1 MPEKTEDVK
10 KYDERI
16 ERLREKTRT
25 LPLQPGVYLMKD
37 RGGHIIYIGKAKL
50 LKNRVSSYFRS
61 LEKHLPKVA
70 RMVEHV
76 EDFNFIVT
84 GSEFEA
90 LVLECS
96 LIKQYK
102 PKYNILL
109 KDAKGY
115 SYIRISD
122 PDGWSRITAE
132 KSKRD
137 DGAEYI
143 GPFTSSFVVRETVDE
158 VNQAFLLP
166 TCTRP
171 FPESMGR
178 ERPCLNHHIKRCC
191 GVCTG
196 RIPLAEYR
204 ESVEQAVALIKNGR
218 SSAVDTLTRQ
228 MNEAAERLD
237 FEKAARLRD
246 RLRAIERAGEQQR
259 AVLSSGVD
267 TDVIAV
273 ARGGGVCCISMLIFR
288 GQRLSDKRD
297 FFFDESESASALLS
311 GFIAQYYSDPAD
323 IPRRVILHDVCEDAA
338 LLAKLLSERAGRRV
352 ELSQAQRGEPMKFAS
367 MAYDNAAQSLS
378 TRTRQEGHS
387 KWSGRDVAALNEL
400 GELLGLS
407 APPEYI
413 ESYDISNIGGQTIVG
428 GMVVFEG
435 GKPLRSAY
443 RRFSIRDTIGAP
455 DDYASMREVISRR
468 MGEYFAA
475 RERGEDSGF
484 GRMPDLILLDG
495 GEGHVSAV
503 APVMEGS
510 GFEPPVFG
518 MVKDQKHRTRAIA
531 ASGGEIAINSSRA
544 AFTLVSRIQ
553 DETHRYA
560 IAYAHSSHTKKSLES
575 SLTRAPGIGPARAR
589 ALLGSF
595 KTLSAI
601 KGASVEE
608 LADVKGMTRAA
619 AQMLRDYL
627 DGGE

>member
-1 MPEKTEDVK
+1 MAMETSEVK

-37 RGGHIIYIGKAKL
+37 KAGNIIYIGKAKL

-61 LEKHLPKVA
+61 FEKHLPKVA
-70 RMVEHV
+70 KMVEHV
-76 EDFNFIVT
+76 ENFNFIVV

-115 SYIRISD
+115 SYIKISD

-132 KSKRD
+132 KSRKE

-171 FPESMGR
+171 FPESMGK

-196 RIPLAEYR
+196 RIPLEEYR
-204 ESVEQAVALIKNGR
+204 EMVGQAVALIKNGR
-218 SSAVDTLTRQ
+218 SSAVDTLVQQ

-246 RLRAIERAGEQQR
+246 RIRAIERAGEQQR

-267 TDVIAV
+267 SDIIAT
-273 ARGGGVCCISMLIFR
+273 ARGGGMCCISMLIFR
-288 GQRLSDKRD
+288 RQRLSDKRD
-297 FFFDESESASALLS
+297 FFFEETEAVPVLLS
-311 GFIAQYYSDPAD
+311 GFIAQYYSDTD
-323 IPRRVILHDVCEDAA
+323 NIPKRVILHDECEDME
-338 LLAKLLSERAGRRV
+338 LLARLLSNRAGHKV
-352 ELSQAQRGEPMKFAS
+352 EIMRAQRGEPMKFAS
-367 MAYDNAAQSLS
+367 MACENASQSLS

-400 GELLGLS
+400 GKLLGLQ

-443 RRFSIRDTIGAP
+443 RRFAIRDTAGAP

-468 MGEYFAA
+468 IGEYFAA
-475 RERGEDSGF
+475 RERGENTGF
-484 GRMPDLILLDG
+484 GRMPDVILLDG
-495 GEGHVSAV
+495 GAGHVSAV
-503 APVMEGS
+503 TPVLAGS

-531 ASGGEIAINSSRA
+531 ASGGEIAINSSRM
-544 AFTLVSRIQ
+544 AFTLVSTIQ

-560 IAYAHSSHTKKSLES
+560 ITYARSSHTKKTLEM
-575 SLTRAPGIGPARAR
+575 SLTKAPGIGYVRAK
-589 ALLGSF
+589 ALLGKF

-601 KGASVEE
+601 KEASVEE
-608 LADVKGMTRAA
+608 LAAVKGMTKSAA
-619 AQMLRDYL
+619 EQLREYF
-627 DGGE
+627 ENE